1 MDRLTDPI
9 IPLRLVTI
17 VDSSFPADVRQAGF
31 HPTSTVILEAL
42 IDGSGL

>member
-9 IPLRLVTI
+9 VHFRSVSSE
-17 VDSSFPADVRQAGF
+17 DSKLPADIAQAVF
-31 HPTSTVILEAL
+31 RPISTVILEAL

>member
-1 MDRLTDPI
+1 MDWFADPT

-17 VDSSFPADVRQAGF
+17 VDSSFPADISQAAF

>member
-1 MDRLTDPI
+1 MDWFADPI

-17 VDSSFPADVRQAGF
+17 VDSSFPAEVWQVAF